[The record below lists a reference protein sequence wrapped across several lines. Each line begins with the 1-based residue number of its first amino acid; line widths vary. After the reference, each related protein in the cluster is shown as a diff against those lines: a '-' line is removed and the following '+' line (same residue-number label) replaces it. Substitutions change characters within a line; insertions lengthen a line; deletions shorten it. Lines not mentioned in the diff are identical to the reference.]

1 MVHQLALYVLPH
13 GPQPALFGLNIH
25 FLRVE
30 GEGAAKITDVIYN
43 TATVTNEVP
52 QDGSSKMEYERM
64 VAEIRERQKEM
75 GYLALKEE
83 VLRNEKSLLTL
94 YASHVCRVQS
104 AKVGGAKYKDCVLD
118 WHSIPTFMQHFAH

>member
-1 MVHQLALYVLPH
+1 MYCHTAHSLHSLALIYTSS
-13 GPQPALFGLNIH
+13 
-25 FLRVE
+25 LRVE

-43 TATVTNEVP
+43 TATVTNEIP

-75 GYLALKEE
+75 GYLLLKEE

-104 AKVGGAKYKDCVLD
+104 AKVGGAQV
-118 WHSIPTFMQHFAH
+118 

>member
-1 MVHQLALYVLPH
+1 MYCHTAHSLYSLALIYTSS
-13 GPQPALFGLNIH
+13 
-25 FLRVE
+25 LRVE

-43 TATVTNEVP
+43 TATVTKVSDEVL

-118 WHSIPTFMQHFAH
+118 WHSIPTFMQHSAH

>member
-1 MVHQLALYVLPH
+1 M
-13 GPQPALFGLNIH
+13 
-25 FLRVE
+25 E

-43 TATVTNEVP
+43 TGTVTKVSDEVP

-75 GYLALKEE
+75 GYLKLKEE
-83 VLRNEKSLLTL
+83 VLENEKSLLTT

-104 AKVGGAKYKDCVLD
+104 AKVGLRQYTIINRCLY
-118 WHSIPTFMQHFAH
+118 W